1 MPRNPSRTLP
11 RAETLI
17 AGPFR
22 GMRDAPEATTT
33 DLGLALYA
41 GNMLR
46 TPGPTGGGM
55 TGRPG
60 FDPMGSTA
68 LGTVGVRT
76 AQAMLTWTDVNGVRI
91 TTAIVGGLLYTYN
104 WSTGVWTN
112 SVTTA
117 NLTTNSVTLSTTAR
131 VALVPF
137 ADGLVV
143 SDGVNTPFWWNG
155 AAGAG
160 GIVKMTSAP
169 VFYGPPTVYY
179 SCLVGVKLAA
189 GLRTTVVWSE
199 PGDVNIGYEAGGY
212 NNAWDNPGGY
222 SDPIES
228 VCGTNE
234 ALYVFRERV
243 SIAISGAVV
252 SDWATA
258 GTRANLSPVIGTRS
272 PWATLAVTQGV
283 VIVDADSK
291 PWLMQAGAPVPTA
304 LWTDC
309 RQTVTSTPRAAL
321 GNVQTVYDEA
331 TQSIVI
337 GLPEL
342 GQTDLSA
349 FLCYAVDDLQ
359 FCGVWWWAEPA
370 QRIGTVVDA
379 NGLARLAHA
388 GVSDGRLY
396 RHGDL
401 SNGPWNDALQSGTR
415 YIEHAVV
422 SASLGYDLDR
432 ELVFD
437 QFEAAITGE
446 GVSAVSVS
454 YETPRG
460 PSMPLIATLAS
471 TTGATWDVDD
481 WDAADWAV
489 TTRDQRVRVGLRGL
503 GRWLRAAVRHSAL
516 GEPFGVTVFRVRA
529 FAQSG
534 NPTEP

>member
-11 RAETLI
+11 RPETLI

-33 DLGLALYA
+33 DLGLVLYA

-46 TPGPTGGGM
+46 TPGPVGGGL

-68 LGTVGVRT
+68 LGSLGVRG
-76 AQAMLTWTDVNGVRI
+76 AQAILTWTDVNGVRI
-91 TTAIVGGLLYTYN
+91 TTAIVGGLLYTYD
-104 WSTGVWTN
+104 WSLETWTN

-117 NLTTNSVTLSTTAR
+117 NLSGLSITLSTTAK

-143 SDGVNTPFWWNG
+143 SDGVNTPFWWDG
-155 AAGAG
+155 TAGAG
-160 GIVKMTSAP
+160 GVTKMTNAP

-179 SCLVGVKLAA
+179 SCLVGIKLAA
-189 GLRTTVVWSE
+189 GLRTTFVWSE
-199 PGDVNIGYEAGGY
+199 PGAVNTGYEAGGY
-212 NNAWDNPGGY
+212 NSAWDNPGGY
-222 SDPIES
+222 SDPLVS

-252 SDWATA
+252 TDWATA

-291 PWLMQAGAPVPTA
+291 PWLMQAGAQAPTP

-309 RQTVTSTPRAAL
+309 RQTVANTPRPSL
-321 GNVQTVYDEA
+321 GNAQTVYDEA
-331 TQSIVI
+331 TQSVLI

-342 GQTDLSA
+342 GQTDPSA
-349 FLCYAVDDLQ
+349 FLCFAVDDLQ
-359 FCGVWWWAEPA
+359 FTGVWWWPERV

-379 NGLARLAHA
+379 NGVARWAHA
-388 GVSDGRLY
+388 GVDDGRLY
-396 RHGDL
+396 VHGDL
-401 SNGPWNDALQSGTR
+401 VNGPWDDALQSGTR

-422 SASLGYDLDR
+422 SPSLGYDLDR

-460 PSMPLIATLAS
+460 PAMPLVVNLAS
-471 TTGATWDVDD
+471 TIGATWDLDD
-481 WDAADWAV
+481 WDVSNWAG

-503 GRWLRAAVRHSAL
+503 GRWIRAAVRHSAL
-516 GEPFGVTVFRVRA
+516 GEPFAITVCRVRA
-529 FAQSG
+529 FAQQG